1 MVNEKRLIFLRPKL
15 TMCIEYEK
23 KAQNS
28 SSGIVSIAL
37 ASNSLEL
44 FKCFFFLMQV
54 DP

>member
-1 MVNEKRLIFLRPKL
+1 MVNEKCLIFLRPKL

-23 KAQNS
+23 KLKTIAVAQFP
-28 SSGIVSIAL
+28 IAL